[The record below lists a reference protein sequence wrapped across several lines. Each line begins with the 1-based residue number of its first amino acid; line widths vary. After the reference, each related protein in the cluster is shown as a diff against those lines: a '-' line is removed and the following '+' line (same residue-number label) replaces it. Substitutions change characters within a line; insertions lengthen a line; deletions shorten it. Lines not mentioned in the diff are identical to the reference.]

1 MICNVLDY
9 LEMWGRY
16 RPDKIVFEDS
26 AHEITYAECIR
37 LARRIGTDIAGKSP
51 GRRPVAILIDR
62 DIESLVAFMGTVYS
76 GNFYVPVGRLLP
88 PERIRKILE
97 KVDPVCFLIRKA
109 DRDFV
114 ESTGYKGELLCYEDA
129 LQTEISEELLMSV
142 RKRHL
147 DTDPLYAIY
156 TSGSSGTP
164 KGVLVSHRSVIDLV
178 EQFAGCFGF
187 DENEVF
193 GNQAPF
199 DFDVSVKDIYSTLRN
214 GATLCVVTPKQIS
227 FPKLLI
233 PYLAEKKVTTLI
245 WAVSA
250 LAMTAAMKGLDKGA
264 PPHLKKI
271 MFSGEVMPVK
281 VLNYW
286 REKLPEAM
294 FVNLYGPTEIT
305 CNCTYYI
312 IDREFAAGDAL
323 PIGKAFP
330 NTEILLLNEENR
342 LCREG
347 EVGEICVRGSSLAL
361 GYYREQELTRRAFCQ
376 NPLNH
381 SFPELIYRT
390 GDLGKMADGELFY
403 LGRRDFQIKHM
414 GHRIELGEIEQAM
427 DALGYVE
434 RSCCIY
440 DNIKEKIWLFYQAEE
455 ECGKR
460 IAADLQKYL
469 PKYMCPNRY
478 RCLERLPLNK
488 NGKIDRQRIREEYLG
503 RNRNEHI
510 V

>member
-1 MICNVLDY
+1 MICNVLEY
-9 LEMWGRY
+9 LEMWGKCQ
-16 RPDKIVFEDS
+16 PDKIVFEDP
-26 AHEITYAECIR
+26 AHEITYGECIQ
-37 LARRIGTDIAGKSP
+37 LARRIGTCIAAKSL

-62 DIESLVAFMGTVYS
+62 NIESLVAFMGTVYS
-76 GNFYVPVGRLLP
+76 GNFYVPVSRLLP
-88 PERIRKILE
+88 PERIGKILK
-97 KVDPVCFLIRKA
+97 KVDPVCFVTGKK
-109 DRDFV
+109 DRDFA
-114 ESTGYKGELLCYEDA
+114 EKTGYQGEIFCYEDA
-129 LQTEISEELLMSV
+129 VQTEISEELLMSV
-142 RKRHL
+142 RKWHL

-156 TSGSSGTP
+156 TSGSSGMP

-178 EQFAGCFGF
+178 EQFASCFGF
-187 DENEVF
+187 DQNEVF

-233 PYLAEKKVTTLI
+233 PYLTEKKVTTLI

-250 LAMTAAMKGLDKGA
+250 LAMTAAMKGMEKGA
-264 PPHLKKI
+264 PPYLKKI

-286 REKLPEAM
+286 REKLPDAM

-312 IDREFAAGDAL
+312 VDREFSAGDAL

-330 NTEILLLNEENR
+330 NTEILLLNRENR

-347 EVGEICVRGSSLAL
+347 EEGEICVRGSSLAL
-361 GYYREQELTRRAFCQ
+361 GYYQEQEITERAFCQ

-381 SFPELIYRT
+381 DYPERIYRT
-390 GDLGKMADGELFY
+390 GDLGRMVNGELY
-403 LGRRDFQIKHM
+403 YSGRRDFQIKHM

-440 DNIKEKIWLFYQAEE
+440 DPVKEKIWLFYQAKED
-455 ECGKR
+455 CGKR
-460 IAADLQKYL
+460 IAADLQHCL

-478 RCLERLPLNK
+478 RYLESLPLNK
-488 NGKIDRQRIREEYLG
+488 NGKIDRQRIRQEFLEEKD
-503 RNRNEHI
+503 HA
-510 V
+510 